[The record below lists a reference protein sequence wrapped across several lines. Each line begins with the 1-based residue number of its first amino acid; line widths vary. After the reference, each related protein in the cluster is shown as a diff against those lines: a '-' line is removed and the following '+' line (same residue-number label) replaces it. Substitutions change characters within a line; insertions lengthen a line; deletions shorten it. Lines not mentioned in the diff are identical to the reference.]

1 MHAKAGDSG
10 LVSCRVLWPLLF
22 PASVLAVALG
32 LSACAGT
39 GTVPNRTSEG
49 AFDPVQ
55 FGKTD
60 IDRVI
65 DVHQREIFVSLRLLA
80 EKLYK
85 RNPREW
91 RKAGQP
97 SAEAAVARIFEQNH
111 RWQLAELDN
120 KRDLDAL
127 RLAFKPEFQ
136 GDRVAACMIGLA
148 SMVQTAFAN
157 RTESYAFDSIDAQT
171 LYNAARNVEIAVWK
185 LENSYDVAGQPLL
198 LTNESGGTGGPRNLS
213 FEREFGKIVGQLD
226 VLSKVMADKN
236 QRAVT
241 RVVQSMATAVFLP
254 IK

>member
-1 MHAKAGDSG
+1 MPCPAVSPPCV
-10 LVSCRVLWPLLF
+10 LVFVL
-22 PASVLAVALG
+22 S

-39 GTVPNRTSEG
+39 GTVPSRTSDA

-65 DVHQREIFVSLRLLA
+65 DVHQREIFVSLRLLT

-91 RKAGQP
+91 RRVGQP

-127 RLAFKPEFQ
+127 RLAFRPEFQ

-148 SMVQTAFAN
+148 SMVQTAFSN
-157 RTESYAFDSIDAQT
+157 RTESYAFDAIDAQV

-185 LENSYDVAGQPLL
+185 LENSYDAAGRSLL
-198 LTNESGGTGGPRNLS
+198 LTNEGGGADGPRNLS
-213 FEREFGKIVGQLD
+213 FEREFGKIIGQLD